1 MNPNPLKQSE
11 REREILAGLLTQRQN
26 KQQYYSKINQLRAET
41 IVIKQ
46 ILDVNLIR
54 IAIDMVRN
62 EHSALQACFEASAQD
77 KQISVYVHP
86 SQQFASTPYSMVDRA
101 PHLDVVAKVGI
112 LQQFLTRL
120 RNRCTEVAT
129 LTSGPGLVFS
139 MKDFNDC
146 ISLFARQ
153 LIKYSEEELRGR
165 TETAN
170 LK

>member
-1 MNPNPLKQSE
+1 ME
-11 REREILAGLLTQRQN
+11 
-26 KQQYYSKINQLRAET
+26 
-41 IVIKQ
+41 
-46 ILDVNLIR
+46 VNLIK
-54 IAIDMVRN
+54 IAIDMVKN

-86 SQQFASTPYSMVDRA
+86 SQQFASTPYSMVDKA
-101 PHLDVVAKVGI
+101 PHLDVVTKVGI

-146 ISLFARQ
+146 ISLFAR
-153 LIKYSEEELRGR
+153 
-165 TETAN
+165 
-170 LK
+170 

>member
-1 MNPNPLKQSE
+1 MAILYERDQLNDFYWQRQKKVNPNPLKQSE

-101 PHLDVVAKVGI
+101 PHLDVVSKVGI
-112 LQQFLTRL
+112 L
-120 RNRCTEVAT
+120 
-129 LTSGPGLVFS
+129 
-139 MKDFNDC
+139 
-146 ISLFARQ
+146 
-153 LIKYSEEELRGR
+153 
-165 TETAN
+165 
-170 LK
+170 

>member
-1 MNPNPLKQSE
+1 MAILYERDQLNDLYWQRQKKVNPNPLKQSE

-77 KQISVYVHP
+77 KQFSVYVHP

-101 PHLDVVAKVGI
+101 PHLDVVSKVGI
-112 LQQFLTRL
+112 L
-120 RNRCTEVAT
+120 
-129 LTSGPGLVFS
+129 
-139 MKDFNDC
+139 
-146 ISLFARQ
+146 
-153 LIKYSEEELRGR
+153 
-165 TETAN
+165 
-170 LK
+170 

>member
-1 MNPNPLKQSE
+1 M
-11 REREILAGLLTQRQN
+11 QRQN

-112 LQQFLTRL
+112 L
-120 RNRCTEVAT
+120 
-129 LTSGPGLVFS
+129 
-139 MKDFNDC
+139 
-146 ISLFARQ
+146 
-153 LIKYSEEELRGR
+153 
-165 TETAN
+165 
-170 LK
+170 